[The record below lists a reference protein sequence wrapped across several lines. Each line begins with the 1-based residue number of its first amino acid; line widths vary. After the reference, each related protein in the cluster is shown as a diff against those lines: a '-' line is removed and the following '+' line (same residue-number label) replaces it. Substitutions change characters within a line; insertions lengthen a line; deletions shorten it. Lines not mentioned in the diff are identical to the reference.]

1 MINVYLD
8 TSESGGGGRGR
19 KKKKVVF
26 LEYRN
31 AS

>member
-1 MINVYLD
+1 MCTWIHLKV
-8 TSESGGGGRGR
+8 EGGGGEE
-19 KKKKVVF
+19 KKKVVF